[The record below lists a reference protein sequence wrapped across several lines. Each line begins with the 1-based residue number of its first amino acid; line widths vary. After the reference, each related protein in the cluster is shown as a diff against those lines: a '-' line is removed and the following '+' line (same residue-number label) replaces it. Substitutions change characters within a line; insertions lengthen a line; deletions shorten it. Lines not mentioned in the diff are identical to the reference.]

1 MAAALTKPWEL
12 RPECVKCGGDRVSL
26 QVIQTMGESA
36 DTLFVTCDRCG
47 YVWTMKTKDAK

>member
-1 MAAALTKPWEL
+1 MTDKPWEL

-26 QVIQTMGESA
+26 RVIQTMGSEEASSMI
-36 DTLFVTCDRCG
+36 VTCDRCD